1 MVQPEPLV
9 GRLPLDGGMVLL
21 PRLIPRKVAM
31 GILLTGRKIT
41 AIEAESYG
49 LVNEIVSSQ
58 QLDDG
63 VERWN
68 EYTLS
73 RCY

>member
-1 MVQPEPLV
+1 
-9 GRLPLDGGMVLL
+9 
-21 PRLIPRKVAM
+21 M